1 MKSLMIGTIIVSVC
15 LPFIN
20 YEVEASLTEAEELA
34 LASGSDFDRKIL
46 AQKIAAKGN
55 LPNFLASLGA
65 ENPDILNLQSQINNA
80 KVAVGTIQP
89 GDPTLANRIAAVQQI
104 IPGISLINGAQQIQA
119 KVATAIAVLDSTP
132 NQTLPGA
139 TQAVTNVVSTGGVGG
154 NRGANV
160 LTDVTAARDALPNA
174 GGGDLKARAL
184 AIGGTVNTAI
194 TALDTTAGQTL
205 PGATQAVNDAVS
217 TGGVGG
223 NRGADVLTDVT
234 AARDALPNAGAG
246 DLKARALAVGGTVN
260 TAITA
265 LDTTAGQTLP
275 GATQAVS
282 DAVSTGGVGG
292 NRGADVLTD
301 VTAARNALPNA
312 GGGDLKAR
320 ALAIGGTVNTAIT
333 ALDTT
338 VGQTLPGATQAVT
351 NVVSTGGVGGNR
363 GADVLTD
370 VTAARDA
377 LPNAGAGDL
386 KARALAVG
394 GTINTAISEIDPVKT
409 TLPAAVTSIMDTPT
423 NYNSVWNFASGIN
436 PAYVVG
442 AGTGNANEASLRN
455 EIIILLNIIQSINQT
470 THQITRPDGLTAN
483 HSNVTLRDL
492 IRFLSQRTS
501 LQ

>member
-1 MKSLMIGTIIVSVC
+1 M
-15 LPFIN
+15 
-20 YEVEASLTEAEELA
+20 
-34 LASGSDFDRKIL
+34 
-46 AQKIAAKGN
+46 
-55 LPNFLASLGA
+55 
-65 ENPDILNLQSQINNA
+65 
-80 KVAVGTIQP
+80 
-89 GDPTLANRIAAVQQI
+89 
-104 IPGISLINGAQQIQA
+104 
-119 KVATAIAVLDSTP
+119 
-132 NQTLPGA
+132 
-139 TQAVTNVVSTGGVGG
+139 
-154 NRGANV
+154 
-160 LTDVTAARDALPNA
+160 
-174 GGGDLKARAL
+174 
-184 AIGGTVNTAI
+184 NTAI

-234 AARDALPNAGAG
+234 AARNALPNAGGG
-246 DLKARALAVGGTVN
+246 DLKARALAIGGTVN

-265 LDTTAGQTLP
+265 LDTTVGQTLP
-275 GATQAVS
+275 GATQAVTNV
-282 DAVSTGGVGG
+282 VSTGGVGG

>member
-194 TALDTTAGQTL
+194 TALDTT
-205 PGATQAVNDAVS
+205 
-217 TGGVGG
+217 
-223 NRGADVLTDVT
+223 
-234 AARDALPNAGAG
+234 
-246 DLKARALAVGGTVN
+246 
-260 TAITA
+260 
-265 LDTTAGQTLP
+265 
-275 GATQAVS
+275 
-282 DAVSTGGVGG
+282 
-292 NRGADVLTD
+292 
-301 VTAARNALPNA
+301 
-312 GGGDLKAR
+312 
-320 ALAIGGTVNTAIT
+320 
-333 ALDTT
+333 